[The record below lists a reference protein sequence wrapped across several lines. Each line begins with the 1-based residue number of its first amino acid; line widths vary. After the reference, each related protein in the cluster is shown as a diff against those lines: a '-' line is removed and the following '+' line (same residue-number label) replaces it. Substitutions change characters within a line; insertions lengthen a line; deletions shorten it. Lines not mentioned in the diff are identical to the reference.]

1 MDVITPRK
9 VDIGDAKIDRICI
22 TAKRNDPKQHIIFA
36 TVNGERMHA
45 SVSKAQ
51 WNKMWL
57 SEDMSD
63 YKQRLAAVIFE
74 PFIKKEV
81 KNDVQQQASVKTEE
95 TVKQDSPAPEQEQEE
110 QVEQTSQRGRGL
122 H

>member
-1 MDVITPRK
+1 MPRLS
-9 VDIGDAKIDRICI
+9 VSVLRQSATTRSN
-22 TAKRNDPKQHIIFA
+22 TLSLP

-45 SVSKAQ
+45 PVSKAQ

-81 KNDVQQQASVKTEE
+81 KNDVQQQASEKTEE
-95 TVKQDSPAPEQEQEE
+95 TVKPDSPAPNR
-110 QVEQTSQRGRGL
+110 SRKNR
-122 H
+122 

>member
-1 MDVITPRK
+1 
-9 VDIGDAKIDRICI
+9 
-22 TAKRNDPKQHIIFA
+22 
-36 TVNGERMHA
+36 MHA
-45 SVSKAQ
+45 PVSKAQ

-81 KNDVQQQASVKTEE
+81 RNDVQQQDSVKTEE

-110 QVEQTSQRGRGL
+110 QVEQTSHRGRGI

>member
-1 MDVITPRK
+1 
-9 VDIGDAKIDRICI
+9 
-22 TAKRNDPKQHIIFA
+22 
-36 TVNGERMHA
+36 
-45 SVSKAQ
+45 
-51 WNKMWL
+51 
-57 SEDMSD
+57 MSD

-95 TVKQDSPAPEQEQEE
+95 TVKQDSPVPEQEQEE
-110 QVEQTSQRGRGL
+110 QVELTSHRGRGL